1 MSSRGCQLL
10 VSPCNV
16 SPSMSVMGGHRAS
29 PQRVSLGSRA
39 GTDKVKKRVNGS
51 FAPES
56 HNGSQVVLPS
66 LWLHR
71 QVLTNGKD
79 GSAPGQPPRRQVP
92 AQHGLAAAG
101 PCSSQGTSFKTPNPL
116 AALPSF
122 SLQKNV
128 SGGSPWLT
136 AHSGIDN

>member
-10 VSPCNV
+10 VSPYNV

-39 GTDKVKKRVNGS
+39 GMDKVKKRANGS

-56 HNGSQVVLPS
+56 QNGSQVVLPS

-71 QVLTNGKD
+71 QVLTSGKD
-79 GSAPGQPPRRQVP
+79 GSAPGQHPRRQGP

-101 PCSSQGTSFKTPNPL
+101 PCSSQGNKLKNTKPSRSFC
-116 AALPSF
+116 
-122 SLQKNV
+122 
-128 SGGSPWLT
+128 
-136 AHSGIDN
+136 

>member
-39 GTDKVKKRVNGS
+39 STDKVKKRVNGS
-51 FAPES
+51 FASES
-56 HNGSQVVLPS
+56 QNGSQVVLPS
-66 LWLHR
+66 LWLRR
-71 QVLTNGKD
+71 QVLTSGRD

-92 AQHGLAAAG
+92 AAG
-101 PCSSQGTSFKTPNPL
+101 PCSSQGTSLKTPNPL
-116 AALPSF
+116 AAFASF